1 MALVIERAAARPNLL
16 IVDVA
21 ILFKRL
27 IVARSEVVIAVACIV
42 EIALVGNGN
51 PGDFRA
57 GNRAAKVERRVNID
71 LDRVACD
78 DFALLG
84 FGIDQEFGRTE
95 LGDLEAHVEILIM
108 VMGYQR
114 VTAQSRTLLR
124 FIFAIE
130 RSKVIECQ
138 RLGKNLLALRIS
150 DTDLDWRVG
159 GHAELYVILI
169 AHDSPEV
176 DWMAGAI
183 DRLIG
188 VQVHNIL
195 ARLRVLGDLEIVG
208 SEFLRR
214 L

>member
-27 IVARSEVVIAVACIV
+27 IVARSEVVIAVACVV
-42 EIALVGNGN
+42 EIALI
-51 PGDFRA
+51 GDGDPRDLRA
-57 GNRAAKVERRVNID
+57 GNRAAEIERRVNID

-95 LGDLEAHVEILIM
+95 LGHLEAHVEILIM

-150 DTDLDWRVG
+150 DTDLDWGAG
-159 GHAELYVILI
+159 GDAELYVVLI
-169 AHDSPEV
+169 ANYGSEIGL
-176 DWMAGAI
+176 MAG
-183 DRLIG
+183 
-188 VQVHNIL
+188 Q
-195 ARLRVLGDLEIVG
+195 
-208 SEFLRR
+208 
-214 L
+214 